1 MHNCSSF
8 RQVFSILLFTA
19 SERIREFGCISIFF
33 LRKTQ
38 FRSFNAQLNENIQQF
53 LLQFCYFSKLQDC

>member
-8 RQVFSILLFTA
+8 RQVFSIFLFTA
-19 SERIREFGCISIFF
+19 SERIREFGCISLFF

-38 FRSFNAQLNENIQQF
+38 FRSCNAQLNENIQQF